1 MAMPCI
7 GLVSLQL
14 GKQEKEKSMNKRW
27 QRYFW
32 GVVMLSVL
40 LVIGSGCSKN
50 EEQQPEGKDSIEKI
64 TDEAAEAAVKKIRTP
79 QDKARA
85 TRNLGDDRLEAMDK
99 ALQKQ

>member
-1 MAMPCI
+1 M
-7 GLVSLQL
+7 
-14 GKQEKEKSMNKRW
+14 KKRW
-27 QRYFW
+27 QRYFF

-40 LVIGSGCSKN
+40 LVMGAGCSKS
-50 EEQQPEGKDSIEKI
+50 EEQQPEGKGSIEKI

>member
-1 MAMPCI
+1 
-7 GLVSLQL
+7 
-14 GKQEKEKSMNKRW
+14 MNKRS

-40 LVIGSGCSKN
+40 LVIGAGCSKN